1 MGKTVDEF
9 DKAVEN
15 LYGKSPEEVA
25 KVLGKPNEYSKGGVL
40 NNGDSFDCFGYE
52 GVKDPITGKLSRG
65 TSICF
70 LNDKLVAKR
79 PSHSF

>member
-25 KVLGKPNEYSKGGVL
+25 KVLGKPEYLDL
-40 NNGDSFDCFGYE
+40 NSNNTYFKYE
-52 GVKDPITGKLSRG
+52 GVKDPITGLLSSQSTITFTDNKLNAEKPTHG
-65 TSICF
+65 F
-70 LNDKLVAKR
+70 Y
-79 PSHSF
+79 H